1 MWVNIVRFVHNY
13 QLKWLAADITFVS
26 DILANGVWGSKYYE
40 IFGVFGIQPS
50 TVNAGISALELIR
63 VGILLYQRAIERQAQ
78 SPETSALDHKQ
89 DGTENK

>member
-13 QLKWLAADITFVS
+13 QLKWLAADIAFVS

-63 VGILLYQRAIERQAQ
+63 VGILLYQRGIEREAQ
-78 SPETSALDHKQ
+78 SSKSSALDHEQ
-89 DGTENK
+89 DGGQDK